1 MLKLE
6 VRSDVDV
13 RRARR
18 EAAAIALG
26 LGMDRY
32 AVEAV
37 AISVSEIATNQV
49 RHAGGG
55 TISLSR
61 VEREG
66 RAGVEVE
73 ALDQGPGIADVER
86 AMQDGYSTTGSMG
99 SGLPAARRLM
109 DDFEIASAPGEGTRV
124 LMRKWAP

>member
-1 MLKLE
+1 MLRLE
-6 VRSDVDV
+6 VRNDVDV
-13 RRARR
+13 GRARR
-18 EAAAIALG
+18 EAAAIARG
-26 LGMDRY
+26 LGMNRY

-37 AISVSEIATNQV
+37 AISVSEIAANQV

-55 TISLSR
+55 TISLRR

-86 AMQDGYSTTGSMG
+86 AMQDRYSTTGSMG
-99 SGLPAARRLM
+99 SGLPATRRLM
-109 DDFEIASAPGEGTRV
+109 DDFEIASAPGKGTRILV
-124 LMRKWAP
+124 RKWAR